1 MRIVALLLFLSASGW
16 FFQYAAETTR
26 PVHLAIEYRLVQHPE
41 FIPQADDVR
50 LIASGFDNMIADFY
64 WLSAIQYVGE
74 NALSAEYKRYLYE
87 MLMLV
92 TDLNPAFTTPYE
104 VGLLLLPDINPNYEK
119 FNKAD
124 AEKNVQKAVW
134 LGEKGIATTCDA
146 EKIKKILAEPVLAK
160 VWTDPQYENPCSNSM
175 IPYYLAYV
183 EYYNRKNAD
192 KASDYYRIAAAGK
205 DAPTGARMMSAIMKG
220 KSGGREKSVLMFLSI
235 AEALEIEKA
244 SAEACRTV
252 SREMRDFLVKAFSSG
267 AQGEISSEFIRL
279 AEAYRAEATSG
290 LSEEARKSEGTDALC
305 STYLGKAMRE
315 LNLEYIARK
324 DATFVK
330 NGGKQVVDAKE
341 LLDLGGIDYLP
352 RDYQKLEDD
361 LEIIYVKDEGQWDY
375 VAGRY

>member
-1 MRIVALLLFLSASGW
+1 MRIVALLLFLAVSGW
-16 FFQYAAETTR
+16 FFQYAAQNTR
-26 PVHLAIEYRLVQHPE
+26 PVHLAVEYRLVQHPE
-41 FIPQADDVR
+41 FIPQAGDVR

-119 FNKAD
+119 FNKEE

-146 EKIKKILAEPVLAK
+146 KKIEKILAEPVLAK

-220 KSGGREKSVLMFLSI
+220 KS
-235 AEALEIEKA
+235 
-244 SAEACRTV
+244 
-252 SREMRDFLVKAFSSG
+252 
-267 AQGEISSEFIRL
+267 
-279 AEAYRAEATSG
+279 
-290 LSEEARKSEGTDALC
+290 
-305 STYLGKAMRE
+305 
-315 LNLEYIARK
+315 
-324 DATFVK
+324 
-330 NGGKQVVDAKE
+330 
-341 LLDLGGIDYLP
+341 
-352 RDYQKLEDD
+352 
-361 LEIIYVKDEGQWDY
+361 
-375 VAGRY
+375 